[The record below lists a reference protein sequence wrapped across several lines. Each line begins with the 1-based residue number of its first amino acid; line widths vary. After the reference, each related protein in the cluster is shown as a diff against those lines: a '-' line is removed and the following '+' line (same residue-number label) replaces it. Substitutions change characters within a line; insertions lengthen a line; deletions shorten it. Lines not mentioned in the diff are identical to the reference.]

1 MALFKLTKGLGAYER
16 SGSPGEALDK
26 RLFRISEGVGRGGV
40 PPLSPCDIRGLREG
54 SGDDV
59 CRSRAVVTNLK
70 RLSEALDKAA
80 LTSQSTAEGIVAQ
93 IRADR
98 KRIAED
104 IERTG
109 GCVCRD

>member
-1 MALFKLTKGLGAYER
+1 
-16 SGSPGEALDK
+16 
-26 RLFRISEGVGRGGV
+26 
-40 PPLSPCDIRGLREG
+40 
-54 SGDDV
+54 
-59 CRSRAVVTNLK
+59 VVTNLK

-109 GCVCRD
+109 AAYVVIDGRRFKVLASDQGR

>member
-1 MALFKLTKGLGAYER
+1 
-16 SGSPGEALDK
+16 
-26 RLFRISEGVGRGGV
+26 
-40 PPLSPCDIRGLREG
+40 
-54 SGDDV
+54 
-59 CRSRAVVTNLK
+59 
-70 RLSEALDKAA
+70 

-109 GCVCRD
+109 AAYVVIDGRRFKVLASDQGR

>member
-1 MALFKLTKGLGAYER
+1 
-16 SGSPGEALDK
+16 
-26 RLFRISEGVGRGGV
+26 
-40 PPLSPCDIRGLREG
+40 
-54 SGDDV
+54 
-59 CRSRAVVTNLK
+59 VVTNLK